1 VDSIARFYLII
12 VILVLLGAVTPVNAL
27 GFSYGSGKTVSAD
40 KINSTEKS
48 VKPGSISIISTP
60 SGAFVFLDGSDT
72 GKKTP
77 TTLQGVTAGTHS
89 ILCKKTGFIDKS
101 KNVKVAS
108 GQITNTV
115 ISLEWNKKTG
125 SISIESQP
133 SHAQIFIDGQ
143 DTGKFTP
150 GTLDMVAIGS
160 HKISCRKMNYKEMS
174 KTVSVQSG
182 KTTSVFLGL
191 EPDIQIIY
199 SPTEIQIRI
208 PSLPN
213 RENLKL
219 PITIP
224 LSPYG

>member
-1 VDSIARFYLII
+1 MDSIARFYLII
-12 VILVLLGAVTPVNAL
+12 VVLILFGAVAPVNAL
-27 GFSYGSGKTVSAD
+27 GYSEGPGKTVSVE
-40 KINSTEKS
+40 KINSAEKS
-48 VKPGSISIISTP
+48 VKPGSISIISSP
-60 SGAFVFLDGSDT
+60 SGAFVFLDGNDT

-77 TTLQGVTAGTHS
+77 TTLQGVTAGTHT

-108 GQITNTV
+108 GQIIKTV

-150 GTLDMVAIGS
+150 GTLDMIAIGS
-160 HKISCRKMNYKEMS
+160 HTISCRKINYKEMS
-174 KTVSVQSG
+174 KTISVQSG
-182 KTTSVFLGL
+182 KTTSIFLGL

-199 SPTEIQIRI
+199 SPTVIQIRVPI
-208 PSLPN
+208 IPN
-213 RENLKL
+213 RESLKL

-224 LSPYG
+224 LSPFG